1 MVRHEAQ
8 GPTRN
13 HKEAEEGVIHTDN
26 KPIKL
31 LTMQDQSRLYIGLL
45 WSHRRQPRI
54 RTIIRG
60 HVRLIR
66 RWSAHL

>member
-1 MVRHEAQ
+1 M
-8 GPTRN
+8 
-13 HKEAEEGVIHTDN
+13 IHTDN
-26 KPIKL
+26 CPIKIMS
-31 LTMQDQSRLYIGLL
+31 MQDQSRLYIGLL